1 MQPLDL
7 FVLKRRHRGCIY
19 LCNYSNM
26 NLLSGSN
33 MKGVS
38 IYEYFL
44 LNPTKANTLH
54 SLTESLSRLA
64 SKKDGASKRLLT
76 NLARTLPLFPGKFDA
91 I

>member
-38 IYEYFL
+38 IYEYFY
-44 LNPTKANTLH
+44 
-54 SLTESLSRLA
+54 
-64 SKKDGASKRLLT
+64 
-76 NLARTLPLFPGKFDA
+76 
-91 I
+91 